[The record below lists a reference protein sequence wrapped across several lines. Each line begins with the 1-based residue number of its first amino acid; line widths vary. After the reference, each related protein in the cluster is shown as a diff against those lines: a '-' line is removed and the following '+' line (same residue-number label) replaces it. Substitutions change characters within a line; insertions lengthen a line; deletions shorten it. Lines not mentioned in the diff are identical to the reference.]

1 MVVAQCTFILIELDS
16 SLRTISIGKYGSFLT
31 SELIGK
37 HYDVTY
43 EVVMPS
49 GAGSSSELP
58 SRAGTPAPDTH
69 AMDVDS
75 EETSVS
81 EVPAAEGSKK
91 GKKAAKHAKLKG
103 KEREP
108 AVDVSEVR
116 LLPIRPPR
124 MEELGKS

>member
-1 MVVAQCTFILIELDS
+1 LTELDS
-16 SLRTISIGKYGSFLT
+16 PLRTISIGKYGSFLT

-58 SRAGTPAPDTH
+58 SRAGTPAPDSN
-69 AMDVDS
+69 AMDVDR

-81 EVPAAEGSKK
+81 EVPVTDGNKK
-91 GKKAAKHAKLKG
+91 GKKAVKYANLKG
-103 KEREP
+103 KDREP
-108 AVDVSEVR
+108 VIDVSEVK